1 MKKYRPNTTAVVV
14 GIVLMVIGLV
24 MWLIRAAFNQNSL
37 NWLLTVGLPLVC
49 CGGLELTIT
58 AFVALRKN
66 DLEIQ
71 KQIRAKEAQEK
82 KDKQNNR
89 LS

>member
-14 GIVLMVIGLV
+14 GIVLMVIGLI

-37 NWLLTVGLPLVC
+37 NWLIIWGLLCVC
-49 CGGLELTIT
+49 CGGLELTIV
-58 AFVALRKN
+58 AFIALRKN

-71 KQIRAKEAQEK
+71 KQVRAKEAQEK
-82 KDKQNNR
+82 KDKQK
-89 LS
+89 

>member
-14 GIVLMVIGLV
+14 GIMLMIIGLG
-24 MWLIRAAFNQNSL
+24 MWLTRAIINQNSL
-37 NWLLTVGLPLVC
+37 NWLIIWGLLFVC

-58 AFVALRKN
+58 AFIALRKN

-71 KQIRAKEAQEK
+71 KQIRAKEEQEK
-82 KDKQNNR
+82 KSTKK
-89 LS
+89 